1 MGLTLADQP
10 TLGECCAGPFDPSFG
25 IQRLSRRALAVLGR
39 EWLLHGHLQDRA
51 GMPLF
56 LARASREEMEQLAID
71 EWMLASPVYSRRM
84 QRALGF
90 EGRDV
95 ATIFKNIQ
103 LDIGAPHQFMDFR
116 YSIADADHG
125 EFWLAH
131 CGALMDVEP
140 MGEDFVVGMCH
151 HIEDPTFDATAA
163 ATNPYAQVR
172 PIHRPP
178 RTPADRHPHCHWR
191 VDDVT
196 EVPPAQ
202 PHPKLGLMEASPI
215 ANVALA
221 ASGTGAGDSDGG
233 RDDYAGPLDPAFVLE
248 DLSSRALTVALQEFA
263 VQAHL
268 LGRAYVL
275 SLADRVGLD
284 TALELGHQVLVGQA
298 GLTAER
304 LVAAAG
310 LPRQPAGA
318 VATLFQIHPLF
329 HPRTYLDL
337 RVECVDD
344 HCVRVAFGPGVAT
357 EQPDAYGWLA
367 CLDRHGPAPLA
378 TIARAVDPRARAH
391 VAVPNGDER
400 RAYEIVL
407 DPAERPAP
415 EPEAMVLVKI
425 STGAAFE
432 LRTPELARL

>member
-1 MGLTLADQP
+1 VGLTLAEQP
-10 TLGECCAGPFDPSFG
+10 TLTECCAGAFERSFG
-25 IQRLSRRALAVLGR
+25 LERLSRRALAVLGR

-56 LARASREEMEQLAID
+56 LARATREEMEQLAID
-71 EWMLASPVYSRRM
+71 EWMLASPIYSRRM
-84 QRALGF
+84 QRTLGF

-116 YSIADADHG
+116 YSVDGAEHG

-140 MGEDFVVGMCH
+140 MGDDFVVGMCH

-163 ATNPYAQVR
+163 AANPYAQVR

-178 RTPADRHPHCHWR
+178 RVPADRHPHCHWR
-191 VDDVT
+191 VDV
-196 EVPPAQ
+196 VPNGPPAQ
-202 PHPKLGLMEASPI
+202 PHPKLPLMEGAPI
-215 ANVALA
+215 ANLPLSAPATVAA
-221 ASGTGAGDSDGG
+221 DGG
-233 RDDYAGPLDPAFVLE
+233 RDDYAGPLDPDFVLE
-248 DLSSRALTVALQEFA
+248 DLSPRALIAALQEFA

-275 SLADRVGLD
+275 SLSDRVGPD

-298 GLTAER
+298 GLTAQR

-310 LPRQPAGA
+310 LQGGAAGS

-337 RVECVDD
+337 RVELVDD
-344 HCVRVAFGPGVAT
+344 RRVRLALGPGVAT
-357 EQPDAYGWLA
+357 EQPDALHWLA

-378 TIARAVDPRARAH
+378 TIAQAIDPRARAQ
-391 VAVPNGDER
+391 AARADGDER
-400 RAYEIVL
+400 RAYEVVI
-407 DPAERPAP
+407 DPAEAPAP
-415 EPEAMVLVKI
+415 EPEGVTLVKI

-432 LRTPELARL
+432 FRPPDLARA